1 MKKIFY
7 TTHAKSQIK
16 LRNISKK
23 KVLETI
29 KEPIS
34 VESSVFKRK
43 VAQKIY
49 NIKGKKTLMRVIFI
63 EENDRIKIITA
74 YITTKILKY
83 LKGS

>member
-1 MKKIFY
+1 MKKISY
-7 TTHAKSQIK
+7 TTHAESQIK

-23 KVLETI
+23 KVLETL
-29 KEPIS
+29 KEPVS
-34 VESSVFKRK
+34 VGSSVSNRK